1 MSVFDSSSTVN
12 TTLPTWFS
20 TAQQDIAT
28 NKAPSALTAA
38 TTPANSVL
46 SGVVSNLNDPKANP
60 FTSAMTGLQ
69 TAQNANLN
77 PFLASGAPDPSSP
90 LGGLFAAQNAKL
102 DQILPGITEKEG
114 AAGIAGGGYGS
125 LRGQTAVNTARAG
138 ALTTLAE
145 QQNKAYMDAM
155 NQSIQAGSALG
166 NVGSQYGTTGVN
178 VAKQEMGGG
187 LDQLAKYSDLIN
199 AMGPTS
205 NKSVETVTSK
215 GDYANLLAGLT
226 AIGGGGQALSELLK
240 GKSSYKWLNDLM
252 NSPNLDF
259 GSSPNVDSG
268 LSNADLEA
276 QTLGY
281 ADAAERAAA
290 EGRPWGSV
298 DNDSTFYGD

>member
-12 TTLPTWFS
+12 TTLPSWFS
-20 TAQQDIAT
+20 TAQQDIAL
-28 NKAPSALTAA
+28 KAPTTLSAA

-46 SGVVSNLNDPKANP
+46 SGVVNNLNSETANP
-60 FTSAMTGLQ
+60 FTSAISGLQ

-77 PFLASGAPDPSSP
+77 PWLPSGAPNTATP

-102 DQILPGITEKEG
+102 DQMLPEIAAKEG
-114 AAGIAGGGYGS
+114 AAGIAGGNYGS

-145 QQNKAYMDAM
+145 QQNKAAIDAM

-187 LDQLAKYSDLIN
+187 LDQLAKYSDIIN
-199 AMGPTS
+199 AMGPTA

-215 GDYANLLAGLT
+215 GDYANFLAALQ
-226 AIGGGGQALSELLK
+226 AIGGGGQALDNIMS
-240 GKSSYKWLNDLM
+240 GKSSYDWLNKLI
-252 NSPNLDF
+252 NNTDF
-259 GSSPNVDSG
+259 AYSSGGN
-268 LSNADLEA
+268 NADSMYGGD
-276 QTLGY
+276 TSNPGHW
-281 ADAAERAAA
+281 
-290 EGRPWGSV
+290 EGGEWV
-298 DNDSTFYGD
+298 ED